1 MIYCLAALPE
11 ASFDVLRDIF
21 LLFSKADLK
30 GQGIPHSKKGIISKP
45 PDLKASNFKCL
56 KGIELPVGHRLL
68 QNSKKSK
75 HLYKKCLVNV
85 VQSNNFT
92 KYIKVLLKVL
102 IE

>member
-56 KGIELPVGHRLL
+56 KGIELPVVHRLL
-68 QNSKKSK
+68 TELKEKQTSLQEMSSE
-75 HLYKKCLVNV
+75 C
-85 VQSNNFT
+85 SS
-92 KYIKVLLKVL
+92 IKQLHKVHKGFVKGTY
-102 IE
+102 